1 MNYNQG
7 NFNLD
12 ADDSESGY
20 EKWQEELD
28 ALKKEFE
35 KRYGIILG
43 SRVELTLRG
52 EDKSLSGVITLCETK
67 QSENRSQLSLRIA
80 SRVITLAEIESIMR
94 L

>member
-1 MNYNQG
+1 MNFNQG
-7 NFNLD
+7 NFNFD

-28 ALKKEFE
+28 ARKKEFE
-35 KRYGIILG
+35 KRYSIILG

-52 EDKSLSGVITLCETK
+52 EDKPLLGIITLCETK
-67 QSENRSQLSLRIA
+67 QSENRSQLRLRIA
-80 SRVITLAEIESIMR
+80 SRVITLAEIESITR